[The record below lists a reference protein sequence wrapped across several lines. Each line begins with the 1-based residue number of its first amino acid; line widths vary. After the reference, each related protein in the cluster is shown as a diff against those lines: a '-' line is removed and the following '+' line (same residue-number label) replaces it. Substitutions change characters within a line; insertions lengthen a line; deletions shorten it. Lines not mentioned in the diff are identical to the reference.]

1 MTLEDLETATRAEM
15 SAIWLELFQTPVP
28 KGLSQTLMRR
38 FLATEIQTREKG
50 GLSKAVRTALQVRP
64 EDQNRARSPNL
75 KPGATLLREW
85 NGVAHRVEVAADGFV
100 WNGTTYRSLSVIAR
114 AITGAHW
121 SGPRFFGLKSGK
133 SA

>member
-1 MTLEDLETATRAEM
+1 MTLEDLETADRTGLIA
-15 SAIWLELFQTPVP
+15 AWQDLLQPPVP

-38 FLATEIQTREKG
+38 FLATEIQTRATG
-50 GLSKAVRTALQVRP
+50 GLSRQVRAALQVRP
-64 EDQNRARSPNL
+64 EDQSRTRSPNL

-85 NGVAHRVEVAADGFV
+85 NGVTHRVEVTPDGFV

-133 SA
+133 RA

>member
-1 MTLEDLETATRAEM
+1 MTLEDLETADRA
-15 SAIWLELFQTPVP
+15 SLIATWQELLQIPVP

-38 FLATEIQTREKG
+38 FLATEIQTRATG
-50 GLSKAVRTALQVRP
+50 GLPKPVRAALQASH
-64 EDQNRARSPNL
+64 EDQSRARSPSL

-85 NGVAHRVEVAADGFV
+85 NGVTHRIEVTPNGFV
-100 WNGTTYRSLSVIAR
+100 WNGSNYRSLSVVAR

-133 SA
+133 NP